1 VVTFCE
7 LLRRISH
14 IKIISVLSFVIP
26 YIFNLWLKEP
36 VLDMFRELQ
45 LIEDTVSG
53 KFQLLF
59 IGVLTQSSSKS
70 KHRYKLERET
80 GALFWPHLII
90 LAVGPK
96 ARGDILNSYRITGLH
111 AHLCRGGGGDI
122 YGNRI
127 FKDTFLSLL
136 GQLFSQPVSQ
146 LLLPG
151 GGGLKSTIS
160 IT

>member
-1 VVTFCE
+1 M
-7 LLRRISH
+7 SH
-14 IKIISVLSFVIP
+14 IKIISVLNFVIP

-36 VLDMFRELQ
+36 VLDMFKELQ

-53 KFQLLF
+53 KFQLWF
-59 IGVLTQSSSKS
+59 IVVLTQLINKS
-70 KHRYKLERET
+70 KHRYKLEKVT
-80 GALFWPHLII
+80 GALFWPPLNI

-96 ARGDILNSYRITGLH
+96 ARGVIIIIYRITGLH

-122 YGNRI
+122 NGNR
-127 FKDTFLSLL
+127 TFRISFLCLL
-136 GQLFSQPVSQ
+136 GQLFSQLIRQ

-151 GGGLKSTIS
+151 GGGFKSNIS

>member
-1 VVTFCE
+1 M
-7 LLRRISH
+7 
-14 IKIISVLSFVIP
+14 IP
-26 YIFNLWLKEP
+26 YIVSLWLKEP
-36 VLDMFRELQ
+36 VLDMFKELQ

-53 KFQLLF
+53 KFQLWF
-59 IGVLTQSSSKS
+59 ILVLAQSSSKS
-70 KHRYKLERET
+70 KHRYKLERDT
-80 GALFWPHLII
+80 GALVWPPLII

-96 ARGDILNSYRITGLH
+96 ARGVIINIYRITGLH

-151 GGGLKSTIS
+151 GGGFKSNIS
-160 IT
+160 VT